1 MSSCIKVIVRA
12 PLKQKQNKNL
22 LFSSQNGLYGR
33 PLKVTAES
41 ALWESLRPL
50 LPPHGEPPELQQN
63 SRTTSTPTNKNG
75 TRLRYSRFSEHETM
89 KHSMEP
95 STLFCLAQTKRVV
108 NLGGGG
114 ISARHEIKA
123 RLSLS
128 FVADCGARTVRRR
141 TAGEA
146 RVFLFWLAIEE
157 TVWIFYVTRR
167 SLNQL

>member
-1 MSSCIKVIVRA
+1 MRA

-108 NLGGGG
+108 NLGGGDFRPPRNK
-114 ISARHEIKA
+114 SATFTFVCC
-123 RLSLS
+123 RLRRAHCATTDSRRGSCVSLLAS
-128 FVADCGARTVRRR
+128 YRRDCLDILCYQTIPKS
-141 TAGEA
+141 
-146 RVFLFWLAIEE
+146 AI
-157 TVWIFYVTRR
+157 TSTCTR
-167 SLNQL
+167 